1 MLKFFV
7 CYIWLILGFLTAFM
21 TLFSSEEIF
30 KSFPVPLITM
40 MVWMTGEVD
49 SDILH
54 PKTRNI
60 RLVKERGWD
69 KRDPNNP
76 QYVGKSQAS
85 EDYLQFEGNSY
96 SHTHTNISNY
106 MYVWLKLYTY
116 LRHCP
121 TVLCCLCPPVLH
133 CYHEP
138 PDWSGCQ

>member
-1 MLKFFV
+1 MLKFFA

-21 TLFSSEEIF
+21 TLFSSEKIF

-40 MVWMTGEVD
+40 MVWMTGEMD

-69 KRDPNNP
+69 AKDPENP
-76 QYVGKSQAS
+76 QYVGISHS
-85 EDYLQFEGNSY
+85 SDDYLQFEGKLSL
-96 SHTHTNISNY
+96 SRS
-106 MYVWLKLYTY
+106 LKIYLF

-121 TVLCCLCPPVLH
+121 PVLCCVCPAVLD
-133 CYHEP
+133 CDHEP
-138 PDWSGCQ
+138 SDWSGGQ